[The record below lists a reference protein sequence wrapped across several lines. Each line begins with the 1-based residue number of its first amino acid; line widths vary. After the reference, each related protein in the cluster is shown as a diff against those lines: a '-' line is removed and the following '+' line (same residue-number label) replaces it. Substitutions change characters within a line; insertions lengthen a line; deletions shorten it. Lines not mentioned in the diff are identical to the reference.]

1 MTASTD
7 SQSSLYRLD
16 VTHKITKAF
25 VHHQVMHMPVH
36 ITLLMSSLS
45 LDALQVAMAKSRPG
59 SVTLEEVGLRRG
71 CQLCHQISSHP
82 FTIYFI

>member
-25 VHHQVMHMPVH
+25 VHHQVMHMHVH
-36 ITLLMSSLS
+36 NVLMSSLS
-45 LDALQVAMAKSRPG
+45 LDALQDAMAKSRPG